1 MATLQNQAIDQ
12 ALATTPRWS
21 RTDGKL
27 RATFEFDSFVAAFGF
42 MSSVALLA
50 EKADHHPDW
59 SNSYNRVDIEL
70 VTHSAGGITQK
81 DLDLVTAIEALRPAV
96 K

>member
-42 MSSVALLA
+42 MS
-50 EKADHHPDW
+50 
-59 SNSYNRVDIEL
+59 
-70 VTHSAGGITQK
+70 
-81 DLDLVTAIEALRPAV
+81 
-96 K
+96 